1 MIRRPSMKLFASHDW
16 GTNGKTHARVKEV
29 VTCLRER
36 GHTVWFD
43 EEHMKGNIV
52 DAMCHGIDTCDVV
65 LVFVTCNY
73 MNKVASRDDS
83 DNCRREF
90 MYAQRRHGTSS
101 MVTIRFD
108 PDLPKSW
115 FGPVGMLLGERLY
128 ADLSVDHTS
137 KKAIDQMEHLFP
149 RSTNKLKDCFVHA
162 IAGEGKKKAVPRTP
176 SFARTNKPPH
186 PPDLTLHGKGT
197 KIKERVHRL
206 MVEAG
211 MSERPGEHTHEQ
223 LQRLMAS
230 MGIDSAPGEPLHCKL
245 ERAEHEL
252 GLDP

>member
-1 MIRRPSMKLFASHDW
+1 MKLFTSHDW
-16 GTNGKTHARVKEV
+16 GTNATTHARVKEV
-29 VTCLRER
+29 VLYLRER

-52 DAMCHGIDTCDVV
+52 DDMCHGIDTCDAV

-90 MYAQRRHGTSS
+90 MYAQRQRGTSS
-101 MVTIRFD
+101 MVTVRFD
-108 PDLPKSW
+108 PNLPKRW
-115 FGPVGMLLGERLY
+115 TGPVGMLLGERLY
-128 ADLSVDHTS
+128 ADLSKDHTS
-137 KKAIDQMEHLFP
+137 KKAMDQLEHLLP
-149 RSTNKLKDCFVHA
+149 STHKLKNAFVHT
-162 IAGEGKKKAVPRTP
+162 IAREIKQLPRTT
-176 SFARTNKPPH
+176 SFARTNKPNQ
-186 PPDLTLHGKGT
+186 PDLTLRGKGT

-206 MVEAG
+206 MTEAG

-245 ERAEHEL
+245 DRAEHEL
-252 GLDP
+252 GLVSPTSLVTYNH